1 VSLFFLV
8 GAAGI
13 IDAPG
18 MAKIAVA
25 GEVGSIKNA
34 EGETESS
41 SCKGE
46 AENEW
51 TIRALETG
59 EILRSHASAREPL

>member
-1 VSLFFLV
+1 MSLFFLV
-8 GAAGI
+8 GAAGTTE
-13 IDAPG
+13 APG

-41 SCKGE
+41 SRQGE
-46 AENEW
+46 AENER

-59 EILRSHASAREPL
+59 EILLSHASAREPL